1 MAIVRAATENDIP
14 RILELYRQLA
24 ISTAPVELDQK
35 PSLLE
40 DYRRVFGQ
48 ISAVSGLE
56 LLVAEEEGEVA
67 GSLVLFIAPNLSH
80 GGLPWALVENVIVD
94 QKYRRLGIGKLLM
107 DYTIARA
114 KKAHCYRIGLSSD
127 KRRKDAH
134 LFYRSLGFEA
144 SSYGFRLY
152 F

>member
-24 ISTAPVELDQK
+24 IAATPTERNQE
-35 PSLLE
+35 PSLK
-40 DYRRVFGQ
+40 DYQRVFAR

-56 LLVAEEEGEVA
+56 LLVAEEDGEVI
-67 GSLVLFIAPNLSH
+67 GSVVLFIAPNLSH
-80 GGLPWALVENVIVD
+80 NGLPWALVENVIVD

>member
-35 PSLLE
+35 PSLE

-94 QKYRRLGIGKLLM
+94 QKYRRQGIGKLLM
-107 DYTIARA
+107 DYAIARA
-114 KKAHCYRIGLSSD
+114 KEAGCYRIGLSSD
-127 KRRKDAH
+127 KKRQEAH
-134 LFYRSLGFEA
+134 HFYRSLGFEA
-144 SSYGFRLY
+144 SSHGFRLY

>member
-1 MAIVRAATENDIP
+1 MAVVRAAIESDIP

-24 ISTAPVELDQK
+24 ITAAPAEQKPK
-35 PSLLE
+35 PSLK
-40 DYRRVFGQ
+40 DYRRVFDR
-48 ISAVSGLE
+48 IAAVSGLE

-80 GGLPWALVENVIVD
+80 NGLPWALVENVIVD
-94 QKYRRLGIGKLLM
+94 QKYRRQGMGQRLM
-107 DYTIARA
+107 DYAIARA
-114 KKAHCYRIGLSSD
+114 KKAGCYRIGLSSD

-134 LFYRSLGFEA
+134 RFYRSLGFEA
-144 SSYGFRLY
+144 SSHGFRLY

>member
-35 PSLLE
+35 PSLE

-80 GGLPWALVENVIVD
+80 NGLPWALVENVIVD
-94 QKYRRLGIGKLLM
+94 QKYRCLL
-107 DYTIARA
+107 YTSPSPR
-114 KKAHCYRIGLSSD
+114 D
-127 KRRKDAH
+127 
-134 LFYRSLGFEA
+134 
-144 SSYGFRLY
+144 
-152 F
+152 

>member
-35 PSLLE
+35 PSLE

-56 LLVAEEEGEVA
+56 LLVAEEEGEVT

-94 QKYRRLGIGKLLM
+94 QKYRREGIGKLLM
-107 DYTIARA
+107 DYAIARA
-114 KKAHCYRIGLSSD
+114 KEAGCYRIGLSSD
-127 KRRKDAH
+127 KKRQEAH
-134 LFYRSLGFEA
+134 HFYRSLGFEA
-144 SSYGFRLY
+144 SSHGFRLY

>member
-24 ISTAPVELDQK
+24 ITTAPAELDQK

-40 DYRRVFGQ
+40 DYRRVFAR
-48 ISAVSGLE
+48 ISAVPGLE

-94 QKYRRLGIGKLLM
+94 QKYRRQGIGRLLM
-107 DYTIARA
+107 DYAIARS
-114 KKAHCYRIGLSSD
+114 K
-127 KRRKDAH
+127 
-134 LFYRSLGFEA
+134 EA
-144 SSYGFRLY
+144 G
-152 F
+152 

>member
-24 ISTAPVELDQK
+24 IVTAPVELNQK
-35 PSLLE
+35 PSLE
-40 DYRRVFGQ
+40 DYRQVFAR
-48 ISAVSGLE
+48 ISAVPGLE

-80 GGLPWALVENVIVD
+80 GGLPWALVENMIVD
-94 QKYRRLGIGKLLM
+94 QKHRRQGIGRLLM
-107 DYTIARA
+107 DYAIARSKEA
-114 KKAHCYRIGLSSD
+114 GCYRIGLSSD
-127 KRRKDAH
+127 KKRQEAH
-134 LFYRSLGFEA
+134 HFYRSLGFQA
-144 SSYGFRLY
+144 SAHGFRLY